1 LSAADLPIREAITR
15 IRPYQPGKPLQEVE
29 REYGITGAVKLASNE
44 NPLGPSPRAVAAMQE
59 AARDVAFYPED
70 SCFYLKRDLAAH
82 VGLPEE
88 CLILGN
94 GSDEILHCAGL
105 AFLSPGDNTVM
116 AHPSFVMYE
125 TDTLVC
131 DAEPVQV
138 PLTADFVH
146 DLDAMLD
153 RVNARTRLF
162 FVCNPNNP
170 TGTYVPRAALER
182 ALDRLPD
189 SCLLVLDEAYYEYVD
204 APDYPQ
210 SLDYVRE
217 GRNLIVLRTFSKIYA
232 LAGLRVGYGMARADI
247 VRALHQVRPPFN
259 VNSLAQAAAQASLAD
274 PGQVP
279 RSREVNHEGR
289 AYLTRE
295 LEARG
300 MGVTPTQANFIFIDT
315 ARDARRL
322 GEELLCRGVVVRVG
336 DWIFGSPTYI
346 RVTIGT
352 PGQNERFIEALD
364 AAISATP
371 AHREPLAAAG

>member
-1 LSAADLPIREAITR
+1 LSAADLPIRDAITR
-15 IRPYQPGKPLQEVE
+15 IRPYRPGKPLQEVE

-44 NPLGPSPRAVAAMQE
+44 NPLGPSPCAVAAMQE
-59 AARDVAFYPED
+59 AAHSVAFYPED
-70 SCFYLKRDLAAH
+70 TCFYLKRDLAAH
-82 VGLPEE
+82 LNLPED

-125 TDTLVC
+125 TDTLIC
-131 DAEPVQV
+131 DADPIKV
-138 PLTADFVH
+138 PLTADHAH

-153 RVNARTRLF
+153 RVDARTRLF

-170 TGTYVPRAALER
+170 TGTYVTRQQIER
-182 ALDRLPD
+182 VMDRLPD

-210 SLDYVRE
+210 SIEYVRE
-217 GRNLIVLRTFSKIYA
+217 GRRLIALRTFSKIYA
-232 LAGLRVGYGMARADI
+232 LAGLRVGYGMARPDI

-274 PGQVP
+274 PDQVS
-279 RSREVNHEGR
+279 RSRAVNSEGR

-295 LEARG
+295 LESRG
-300 MGVTPTQANFIFIDT
+300 MGVVPTQANFIFVDT

-336 DWIFGSPTYI
+336 DWIFGYPTFI

-352 PGQNERFIEALD
+352 PEQNGRFIEALD
-364 AAISATP
+364 DAISAIP
-371 AHREPLAAAG
+371 AQEAA

>member
-1 LSAADLPIREAITR
+1 MSAADLPIREAITR
-15 IRPYQPGKPLQEVE
+15 IRPYRPGKPLQEVE

-70 SCFYLKRDLAAH
+70 SCFYLKRDLAEH
-82 VGLPEE
+82 LSLPEE
-88 CLILGN
+88 NLILGN

-105 AFLSPGDNTVM
+105 SFLSPGDNTVM

-131 DAEPVQV
+131 DAEPRKV
-138 PLTADFVH
+138 PLTDYTH
-146 DLDAMLD
+146 DLDAMLE
-153 RVNARTRLF
+153 RVDARTRLF

-170 TGTYVPRAALER
+170 TGTYVTRAEIER
-182 ALDRLPD
+182 VMDRLPD

-217 GRNLIVLRTFSKIYA
+217 GRRLIVLRTFSKIYA
-232 LAGLRVGYGMARADI
+232 LAGLRVGYGMARPDI
-247 VRALHQVRPPFN
+247 VQALHQVRPPFN
-259 VNSLAQAAAQASLAD
+259 VNSLAQVAAQASLAD
-274 PGQVP
+274 PEQVT
-279 RSREVNHEGR
+279 RSREVNRQGR
-289 AYLTRE
+289 DTLTRE
-295 LEARG
+295 LERRG
-300 MGVTPTQANFIFIDT
+300 MRAVPTQANFIYIDT

-322 GEELLCRGVVVRVG
+322 GEELLCRGVIVRVG
-336 DWIFGSPTYI
+336 DWIFGDPTFI

-352 PGQNERFIEALD
+352 PEQNERFIEALD
-364 AAISATP
+364 KAIREIP
-371 AHREPLAAAG
+371 PYEEPLAKAS